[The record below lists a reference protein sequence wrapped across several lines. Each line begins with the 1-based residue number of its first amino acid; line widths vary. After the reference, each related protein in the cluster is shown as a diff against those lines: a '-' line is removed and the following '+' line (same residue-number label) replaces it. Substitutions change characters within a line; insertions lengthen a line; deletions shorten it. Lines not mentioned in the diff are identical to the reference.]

1 MFIIRLVFVIDY
13 RGVPNGP
20 LSLSPHSTTKGAI
33 IPCQYIPEEWMDNSA
48 QNCDPQSEV
57 WTEMLYTSA
66 LYWVNKLDNY

>member
-1 MFIIRLVFVIDY
+1 
-13 RGVPNGP
+13 
-20 LSLSPHSTTKGAI
+20 
-33 IPCQYIPEEWMDNSA
+33 MDNSA